1 MNHAAKANLS
11 TSKAYAVA
19 SMAAMAVGTLGYL
32 IGLWNAEIELNE
44 KGFYFTILAFGMY
57 SAISIQKCVRDRLE
71 NLPVSQIYYGISW
84 GAIATAI
91 SLLVIGLYNATTLA
105 LSEKG
110 FYGMAYVLCLYTAVT
125 VQKNTRDQMAE
136 QQLAAEE
143 NRQSQF

>member
-11 TSKAYAVA
+11 TSKAYTVA

-84 GAIATAI
+84 LAIATAI

-105 LSEKG
+105 LSEKA
-110 FYGMAYVLCLYTAVT
+110 FMEWPMCSACTP
-125 VQKNTRDQMAE
+125 R
-136 QQLAAEE
+136 
-143 NRQSQF
+143 

>member
-11 TSKAYAVA
+11 TSKAYTVA

-84 GAIATAI
+84 LAIATAI

>member
-1 MNHAAKANLS
+1 MNQSAKANLS